1 MFKQKIHLKDK
12 LKQLTALALSLL
24 LCTTALPISSVY
36 AVEGQVGYSET
47 NLDFTGNNTGDNTE
61 FANED
66 NIPPWRDYK
75 FGDFSASGF
84 RTYIYNIEDGSFL
97 ESDTDSYR
105 GYKAFDFVAYDE
117 KTKNLYHKVSDDD
130 WGKETLYGTLGADDI
145 YYIDDEWPF
154 KYDGTQYYFAKY
166 CYHEKGLDGVEH
178 KNGMSSA
185 TELLTNKLKDNN
197 ANALSDFIDAYWGS
211 SVTSKFRTS
220 NTLVIC
226 FEPIFICSATDTSQD
241 DIVTYDEDIL
251 SDDEQ
256 ESKMIYLM
264 ESNPY
269 PGTYV
274 GEQTTEHNVYAVIS
288 QDETCACGS
297 TIKYLSYWDGYEQK
311 SKSYSGEIHIS
322 RVYDTDPDYNPA
334 WWDDDDPFLDHIER
348 YTWTETHQKATY
360 KHFKYICGTAREMM
374 ESRDIL
380 AHNYD
385 IVPAVNNAVFCKGIG
400 KDGEFNNSYNLI
412 FPDDPSASTPTYD
425 GESNCLNVSET
436 STTWGV
442 AMIASR
448 ELSDCIW
455 HTQDTQSSITKPSG
469 APISNGDGY
478 PNESSNYGSEIVVKI
493 YEDVNKST
501 GEVVKL
507 QTFLTSNV
515 PSTIELEDEL
525 ESRKVYESCGE
536 PGHDKCRTWI
546 NWISENR
553 DSISECANTEYGEDE
568 GGKYIIMP
576 STGYTLEDWCTGE
589 RSYELASEMQ
599 RQGWSTLKTIPTYK
613 VPALDGTNRQIDKP
627 VWKDYTYEGQTR
639 TLKKTSSGKGP
650 TVITIGGNCYTDKSQ
665 SPSDDNI
672 IYMRLVKY
680 VDDSGNNEEP
690 TPVEVNNDS
699 VLTQSYLSN
708 TASVNNL
715 LSQDKSPQ
723 TFSFTD
729 RALSGD
735 RLYNDSLSLSAGI
748 DVSAGRYVDLTL
760 GQFNYNYN
768 FTRPS
773 TDSYKTNLGRQGQYF
788 VIRRDSDSIKGIA
801 TGINVFNIDKK
812 SGEWGNSG
820 VTTPNGLISGI
831 YGYDTDQ
838 VSYDNSEDNLNA
850 GLSESAWSNE
860 FGTSLKNTSSDNYT
874 ASNTDES
881 WTGLTTTLDTANAKT
896 GIEEFK
902 TTQSTKSSI
911 VQNNSDVEGSIQ
923 VANSKTIRPI
933 VKMQYSLIN
942 ENGDNRD
949 IEKKEVYVTSPV
961 TRTFNVN
968 SYAGIQMSNIHGENL
983 IVSSNM
989 FAIDAMLNSGKEDKG
1004 DWQLPGRVLKGGA
1017 AYSLSSENPI
1027 TVNMTTVQLLEDDSN
1042 NYDSSNYVSFYSDSS
1057 YNITQE
1063 NHTEFKDE
1071 AINNLKETYI
1081 TQYLSDNIKD
1091 IRTPAYDDGI
1101 KISGSQEDIYSEDN
1115 GFNHTNPYTSTDLQP
1130 DSKYWLSQEKQ
1141 TGNSAYFDVT
1151 DEKTEANYYKF
1162 ISSVSGDIYML
1173 TSSDK
1178 NFPSNKTTVVRILK
1192 QNEGIDK
1199 LSNQTAI
1206 LLNKQTNALDNML
1219 SVIVRGAGNDTNNTW
1234 SDGTHY
1240 YNEYSEVTLV
1250 KYNTAVKLS
1259 LQYPNKRTAVIDTHL
1274 QPESLS
1280 KLDAGTL
1287 AFKTAFKTNW
1297 SDLQEMSKFRGKSV
1311 YLKNAD
1317 VLFHS
1322 KQNIFIPNL
1331 SVQDN

>member
-1 MFKQKIHLKDK
+1 MVKQKIHLKDK
-12 LKQLTALALSLL
+12 LKQLTALVLSLL
-24 LCTTALPISSVY
+24 MCTTALPISSVY
-36 AVEGQVGYSET
+36 AGQVGYSEN
-47 NLDFTGNNTGDNTE
+47 NLDFTGSNTGDNTT

-66 NIPPWRDYK
+66 DIPPWRDYK
-75 FGDFSASGF
+75 FGGFSASGF
-84 RTYIYNIEDGSFL
+84 RTYIYNIEDGCFL

-105 GYKAFDFVAYDE
+105 GYKAFDFVSYDE
-117 KTKNLYHKVSDDD
+117 KTKNLYSKVSDDD
-130 WGKETLYGTLGADDI
+130 WGKETIYGTLAPSEIASIGDD
-145 YYIDDEWPF
+145 WPF
-154 KYDGTQYYFAKY
+154 KYDGTSYYFSKY
-166 CYHEKGLDGVEH
+166 CYHETGLDNVYH

-185 TELLTNKLKDNN
+185 TEILTNKLKDNN
-197 ANALSDFIDAYWGS
+197 AEDLSTFITDYWGS

-241 DIVTYDEDIL
+241 DIITYDEDIL
-251 SDDEQ
+251 SAAEQ
-256 ESKMIYLM
+256 ESQMIYLM

-274 GEQTTEHNVYAVIS
+274 GEQTTEHNVYMAVTDGEQCNCYS
-288 QDETCACGS
+288 KTQ
-297 TIKYLSYWDGYEQK
+297 YLAYWDEYEHK
-311 SKSYSGEIHIS
+311 SKTYRGNVSITPVKY
-322 RVYDTDPDYNPA
+322 TDSDFNPD
-334 WWDDDDPFLDHIER
+334 WWDDDPYLDHVER

-374 ESRDIL
+374 WSRNIL
-380 AHNYD
+380 ASNYD

-400 KDGEFNNSYNLI
+400 KDGEFNSSYNLV

-425 GESNCLNVSET
+425 GESNCLEVNGT
-436 STTWGV
+436 PTTWGV
-442 AMIASR
+442 AMIASK

-455 HTQDTQSSITKPSG
+455 HTQISQSSVTSPNG
-469 APISNGDGY
+469 APTANGEGY
-478 PNESSNYGSEIVVKI
+478 PNQSGNYGSEIVVKI
-493 YEDVNKST
+493 YEDVDKNT

-507 QTFLTSNV
+507 QTFLTSNI
-515 PSTIELEDEL
+515 PSTIELETES

-553 DSISECANTEYGEDE
+553 DKISECANTEYGEDE

-576 STGYTLEDWCTGE
+576 ATGYTLEDWCTGE
-589 RSYELASEMQ
+589 RSGALASEMQ
-599 RQGWSTLKTIPTYK
+599 RQGWSSNKSTYK
-613 VPALDGTNRQIDKP
+613 VSALDGTNRQIDKP

-639 TLKKTSSGKGP
+639 TLKKSSSGKGP
-650 TVITIGGNCYTDKSQ
+650 TTITIGGNSQTDKSQ

-672 IYMRLVKY
+672 VYMRLVKY
-680 VDDSGNNEEP
+680 VDGSGNNEEEP
-690 TPVEVNNDS
+690 TPVEANNDS

-723 TFSFTD
+723 TFQFTD
-729 RALSGD
+729 RALGGD
-735 RLYNDSLSLSAGI
+735 YLSNDSLSLSAGI

-760 GQFNYNYN
+760 GTFNYNYN

-773 TDSYKTNLGRQGQYF
+773 RDAYKVNLGRQGQYF
-788 VIRRDSDSIKGIA
+788 VIRRDSNSIKGIA

-812 SGEWGNSG
+812 SGEWGNSE

-850 GLSESAWSNE
+850 GLSENAWSDE
-860 FGTSLKNTSSDNYT
+860 FSTSLENTSSDNYT

-911 VQNNSDVEGSIQ
+911 IQNNSGVEGSIQ

-949 IEKKEVYVTSPV
+949 IEQKEVYVTSDV

-968 SYAGIQMSNIHGENL
+968 SYAGIQMSNINGENL

-989 FAIDAMLNSGKEDKG
+989 FSIDAMLTSGKESEG
-1004 DWQLPGRVLKGGA
+1004 NWQLPGRVLKGGA
-1017 AYSLSSENPI
+1017 AYSLSSENAI
-1027 TVNMTTVQLLEDDSN
+1027 TVNMTTVQLLEDTSN
-1042 NYDSSNYVSFYSDSS
+1042 NYDSSNYVSFYSDNSL
-1057 YNITQE
+1057 NITQE

-1091 IRTPAYDDGI
+1091 IRTPAYNDGV
-1101 KISGSQEDIYSEDN
+1101 KISGSQEDIYSEDK
-1115 GFNHTNPYTSTDLQP
+1115 GFNHTNPYTSTELQS
-1130 DSKYWLSQEKQ
+1130 DSKYWLSQEKE
-1141 TGNSAYFDVT
+1141 TGNSSYFDIY
-1151 DEKTEANYYKF
+1151 DEKTEAHYYKF
-1162 ISSVSGDIYML
+1162 ITDISGDVYML
-1173 TSSDK
+1173 DSSDSS
-1178 NFPSNKTTVVRILK
+1178 FPSNKTTVVRILK
-1192 QNEGIDK
+1192 QNEGIEQ

-1206 LLNKQTNALDNML
+1206 LLNKQTNVLDNML
-1219 SVIVRGAGNDTNNTW
+1219 SVVVRGVGDDTNNTW

-1250 KYNTAVKLS
+1250 RYNTAVKIS
-1259 LQYPNKRTAVIDTHL
+1259 LQHPNKRTAVIDTHL
-1274 QPESLS
+1274 QPESS
-1280 KLDAGTL
+1280 SRLDAGTL

-1297 SDLQEMSKFRGKSV
+1297 NSLQEMSKFRGKSV

-1317 VLFHS
+1317 VMFHS
-1322 KQNIFIPNL
+1322 KENIFIPNM
-1331 SVQDN
+1331 SVQDNL

>member
-1 MFKQKIHLKDK
+1 MFKKKIHLKDK

-24 LCTTALPISSVY
+24 MCTTAFPVSTVY
-36 AVEGQVGYSET
+36 ATRATSGVNVGSPT
-47 NLDFTGNNTGDNTE
+47 SHGTPSSSPDKD
-61 FANED
+61 
-66 NIPPWRDYK
+66 
-75 FGDFSASGF
+75 FGDFCTEGVRVYIYDKEEGTFITSDSSDSLYNGAKAIDFLGYDGVYNFYRNNVSNDDVDLNTMFGTLHGSDLAISDAWPFTKDGTDYYFANYELDSYDWEGNQVHNYTLSGTKYTDEMLKENNGETLDDIITDYWGESVYRLF
-84 RTYIYNIEDGSFL
+84 RTSPNLMFCVEPIFIVSEAYGEPTEDENAYPNHFQSGTIPATIEKSTYIYNIAEEQYSCMDEKTYKFYPYGSSGGAYDAYYRDITTEEYKEMYAL
-97 ESDTDSYR
+97 MTDEEKEEYDNTPGIFCTEKVTWSEETTLPVYR
-105 GYKAFDFVAYDE
+105 GYK
-117 KTKNLYHKVSDDD
+117 
-130 WGKETLYGTLGADDI
+130 
-145 YYIDDEWPF
+145 
-154 KYDGTQYYFAKY
+154 
-166 CYHEKGLDGVEH
+166 
-178 KNGMSSA
+178 
-185 TELLTNKLKDNN
+185 
-197 ANALSDFIDAYWGS
+197 
-211 SVTSKFRTS
+211 
-220 NTLVIC
+220 
-226 FEPIFICSATDTSQD
+226 
-241 DIVTYDEDIL
+241 
-251 SDDEQ
+251 
-256 ESKMIYLM
+256 
-264 ESNPY
+264 
-269 PGTYV
+269 YV
-274 GEQTTEHNVYAVIS
+274 Y
-288 QDETCACGS
+288 
-297 TIKYLSYWDGYEQK
+297 
-311 SKSYSGEIHIS
+311 
-322 RVYDTDPDYNPA
+322 
-334 WWDDDDPFLDHIER
+334 
-348 YTWTETHQKATY
+348 
-360 KHFKYICGTAREMM
+360 GTARTMYERSKT
-374 ESRDIL
+374 EEF
-380 AHNYD
+380 AWNYD
-385 IVPAVNNAVFCKGIG
+385 IADAVCNAVFNAGVG
-400 KDGEFNNSYNLI
+400 DNGEYNKYYDII
-412 FPDDPSASTPTYD
+412 FPDDGAATKPTYQGNENCSAI
-425 GESNCLNVSET
+425 GET
-436 STTWGV
+436 QTTWGFFFL
-442 AMIASR
+442 ASR
-448 ELSDCIW
+448 EFGDCIW

-469 APISNGDGY
+469 APISNGEGY
-478 PNESSNYGSEIVVKI
+478 PNESDNYGSEIVVKI
-493 YEDVNKST
+493 YEDVNKNT

-507 QTFLTSNV
+507 QTFLTSDV
-515 PSTIELEDEL
+515 PSTIELETEI

-568 GGKYIIMP
+568 GGKYIVMP
-576 STGYTLEDWCTGE
+576 ATGYTLEDWCTGE
-589 RSYELASEMQ
+589 RDGALASEMQ
-599 RQGWSTLKTIPTYK
+599 RQGWSSNTNTYK
-613 VPALDGTNRQIDKP
+613 IKALDGTSREIDTP

-639 TLKKTSSGKGP
+639 TLKKSSSGKGP
-650 TVITIGGNCYTDKSQ
+650 TTITIGGNSQTDKSQ

-672 IYMRLVKY
+672 VYMRLVKY
-680 VDDSGNNEEP
+680 VDGSGN
-690 TPVEVNNDS
+690 TPVETNNDS

-735 RLYNDSLSLSAGI
+735 SLYNDSLSLSAGI

-788 VIRRDSDSIKGIA
+788 IIRRDSDSIKGIA

-812 SGEWGNSG
+812 SGEWGNSE

-881 WTGLTTTLDTANAKT
+881 WTGLATTLDTANAKT

-911 VQNNSDVEGSIQ
+911 VQNNSDIEGSTQ
-923 VANSKTIRPI
+923 VTNSKTIRPI

-949 IEKKEVYVTSPV
+949 IERKEVYVTSPV

-968 SYAGIQMSNIHGENL
+968 SYAGIQMSNINGENL

-989 FAIDAMLNSGKEDKG
+989 FSIDAMLTSGKENEG

-1081 TQYLSDNIKD
+1081 AQYLSDSIKD

-1101 KISGSQEDIYSEDN
+1101 KISGSQEDIYSEDK
-1115 GFNHTNPYTSTDLQP
+1115 GFNHTNPYTSTELQS

-1162 ISSVSGDIYML
+1162 ISSVSGDIYMI

-1178 NFPSNKTTVVRILK
+1178 SFPSNKTTVVRILK
-1192 QNEGIDK
+1192 QNEGIEQ

-1206 LLNKQTNALDNML
+1206 LLNKQTNVLDNML
-1219 SVIVRGAGNDTNNTW
+1219 SVIARGVGNDTNNTW

-1240 YNEYSEVTLV
+1240 YNEYSETTLV
-1250 KYNTAVKLS
+1250 RYNTSVRIS

-1274 QPESLS
+1274 QPESS
-1280 KLDAGTL
+1280 SRLDTGSL

-1317 VLFHS
+1317 VMLHS
-1322 KQNIFIPNL
+1322 KQNIFVPNM
-1331 SVQDN
+1331 SVQDNV